1 MIGRTNS
8 ISALVIA
15 LVISQPA
22 TIGAQT
28 PASSDRII
36 VKDGTDVKL
45 RFIEVLSSKTAHV
58 GDPVTLELAE
68 NLRVND
74 VIVVRE
80 GAKAIGEIT
89 TAKKAGM
96 LGKGGDLAI
105 QLFYLKAD
113 DAKLKLRGTRGK
125 EGDLSPLFML
135 KHGKNAEIP
144 AGTTITAYV
153 AEDTALS
160 SSAPVGQHEQASGQV
175 SLESEPAG
183 GDIQVD
189 GKFFGNTPAVLA
201 LAPGEHKIQVTSSG
215 KTWEKTLTVSAGS
228 KLVVKATLDDTK
240 KP

>member
-1 MIGRTNS
+1 
-8 ISALVIA
+8 
-15 LVISQPA
+15 
-22 TIGAQT
+22 
-28 PASSDRII
+28 
-36 VKDGTDVKL
+36 
-45 RFIEVLSSKTAHV
+45 
-58 GDPVTLELAE
+58 
-68 NLRVND
+68 
-74 VIVVRE
+74 
-80 GAKAIGEIT
+80 
-89 TAKKAGM
+89 
-96 LGKGGDLAI
+96 
-105 QLFYLKAD
+105 
-113 DAKLKLRGTRGK
+113 
-125 EGDLSPLFML
+125 ML